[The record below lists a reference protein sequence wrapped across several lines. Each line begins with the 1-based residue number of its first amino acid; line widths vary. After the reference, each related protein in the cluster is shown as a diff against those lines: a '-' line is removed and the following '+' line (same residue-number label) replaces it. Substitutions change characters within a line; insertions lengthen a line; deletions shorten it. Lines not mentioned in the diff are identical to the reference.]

1 MQFIEMKKFEIFPH
15 TADIGIRVYG
25 KSLRELFENAGEGTL
40 FLMREDENIEN
51 IEELDF
57 EIKSDFIEMLLNKFL
72 NEFIYLF
79 DSKFFLIKDFKIYEF
94 NENFIKG
101 KFFGERF
108 DEKRHKIKYA
118 IKACTL
124 EDMIIEK
131 VDNLYKVDIIFDI

>member
-1 MQFIEMKKFEIFPH
+1 MKKFEIFPH

-25 KSLRELFENAGEGTL
+25 ESLRELFENAGEGTL
-40 FLMREDENIEN
+40 FLMREEDFLQEK
-51 IEELDF
+51 EEINF
-57 EIKSDFIEMLLNKFL
+57 EINSDFIEMLLNKFL

-79 DSKFFLIKDFKIYEF
+79 DSKFFLIKKFKIEEF

-101 KFFGERF
+101 KFFGEIY

-131 VDNLYKVDIIFDI
+131 VDNKYKVDIIFDI

>member
-1 MQFIEMKKFEIFPH
+1 MKKFEIFPH

-25 KSLRELFENAGEGTL
+25 ETLKQLFENAGEGTL
-40 FLMREDENIEN
+40 FLMREESGINLENEVC
-51 IEELDF
+51 F
-57 EIKSDFIEMLLNKFL
+57 EIEAPFIELLLNKFL

-79 DSKFFLIKDFKIYEF
+79 DSKFFIIKEFKIDIF
-94 NENFIKG
+94 NENYIKG
-101 KFFGERF
+101 IFFGETLN
-108 DEKRHKIKYA
+108 EKKHKIKYA

>member
-1 MQFIEMKKFEIFPH
+1 MKKFEIFPH

-25 KSLRELFENAGEGTL
+25 ETLKQLFENAGEGTL
-40 FLMREDENIEN
+40 FLMREDSGINLENEVC
-51 IEELDF
+51 F
-57 EIKSDFIEMLLNKFL
+57 EIEAPFIELLLNKFL

-79 DSKFFLIKDFKIYEF
+79 DSKFFIIKEFKIDIF
-94 NENFIKG
+94 NENYIKG
-101 KFFGERF
+101 IFFGETLN
-108 DEKRHKIKYA
+108 EKKHKIKYA

>member
-1 MQFIEMKKFEIFPH
+1 MKKFEIFPH

-25 KSLRELFENAGEGTL
+25 ETLKQLFENAGEGTL
-40 FLMREDENIEN
+40 FLMREESGINLENEVC
-51 IEELDF
+51 F
-57 EIKSDFIEMLLNKFL
+57 EIEAPFIELLLNKFL

-79 DSKFFLIKDFKIYEF
+79 DSKFFIIKEFKIDIF
-94 NENFIKG
+94 NENYIKG
-101 KFFGERF
+101 IFFGETF
-108 DEKRHKIKYA
+108 NEKKHKIKYA

>member
-1 MQFIEMKKFEIFPH
+1 MKKFEIFPH

-25 KSLRELFENAGEGTL
+25 ETLKQLFENAGEGTL
-40 FLMREDENIEN
+40 FLMREESGINLENEVC
-51 IEELDF
+51 F
-57 EIKSDFIEMLLNKFL
+57 EIEAPFIELLLNKFL

-79 DSKFFLIKDFKIYEF
+79 DSKFFIIKEFKIDIF
-94 NENFIKG
+94 NENYIKG
-101 KFFGERF
+101 NFFGETF
-108 DEKRHKIKYA
+108 NEKKHKIKYA

>member
-1 MQFIEMKKFEIFPH
+1 MKKFEIFPH

-25 KSLRELFENAGEGTL
+25 ETLKQLFENAGEGTL
-40 FLMREDENIEN
+40 FLMREESGIYLENEIC
-51 IEELDF
+51 F
-57 EIKSDFIEMLLNKFL
+57 EIEASFIELLLNKFL

-79 DSKFFLIKDFKIYEF
+79 DSKFFIIKEFKIDIF
-94 NENFIKG
+94 NENYIKG
-101 KFFGERF
+101 IFFGETF
-108 DEKRHKIKYA
+108 NEKKHKIKYA

>member
-1 MQFIEMKKFEIFPH
+1 MKKFEILPH

-25 KSLRELFENAGEGTL
+25 ETLKQLFENAGEGTL
-40 FLMREDENIEN
+40 FLMREESGINLENEVC
-51 IEELDF
+51 F
-57 EIKSDFIEMLLNKFL
+57 EIEAPFIELLLNKFL

-79 DSKFFLIKDFKIYEF
+79 DSKFFIIKEFKIDIF
-94 NENFIKG
+94 NENYIKG
-101 KFFGERF
+101 IFFGETF
-108 DEKRHKIKYA
+108 NEKKHKIKYA